1 MRRRGLRTSLEFLA
15 SFICMVLMCPVG
27 QTLHSVIFSLFCLF
41 YAGPM
46 IRSIMLLY
54 LIFCLLSR
62 HGDTCGYD
70 FLQRRNFHKLWRN
83 LFLWRVGAK
92 YFPVEC
98 VKTVKL
104 DEGPYLFVNSP
115 HGVYS
120 TAACFALISNGAG
133 FDEKFPKI
141 RLAPLII
148 SLVFKIPFLREMA
161 LFGCLGKATTEA
173 AEYAF
178 SKGYTVILM
187 PGGASE
193 ALLQPCKIRKTVPI
207 VLKERRGFVRLAMKN
222 KVPLVPTYSFGEHDA
237 YNILTLTGL
246 GEWAQLQ
253 MKNILS
259 FSIPIFWGYLWYI
272 PRRKRQKVVI
282 GAPIRTDDYEGDLT
296 DELVRAKHEEY
307 KKALTE
313 LFEKH
318 REDFYPKDY
327 KMEFVDTNTIGFSEA
342 WCKT

>member
-1 MRRRGLRTSLEFLA
+1 
-15 SFICMVLMCPVG
+15 MVLMCPVG
-27 QTLHSVIFSLFCLF
+27 QTLHSVILSIFCLF
-41 YAGPM
+41 FAGPI
-46 IRSIMLLY
+46 IRSMMLLY

-62 HGDTCGYD
+62 QGDTAGYE
-70 FLQRRNFHKLWRN
+70 FLQRRGLEKRWRN
-83 LFLWRVGAK
+83 LFLWRVGAR
-92 YFPVEC
+92 YFPLEC
-98 VKTVKL
+98 VKTVEL
-104 DEGPYLFVNSP
+104 DEGPYLFANHP

-120 TAACFALISNGAG
+120 TALCFAFTNGAG

-141 RLAPLII
+141 RLSILII

-161 LFGCLGKATTEA
+161 LFQGLGKATTEA

-178 SKGYTVILM
+178 SKGNSVLFV

-193 ALLQPCKIRKTVPI
+193 ALLQPCKIRKTVPL
-207 VLKERRGFVRLAMKN
+207 VLKERRGFVLLAMEN

-246 GEWAQLQ
+246 AEWAQLK
-253 MKNILS
+253 MKNLFS

-327 KMEFVDTNTIGFSEA
+327 KLEFVDTNTIGFSEA
-342 WCKT
+342 WRKTWG